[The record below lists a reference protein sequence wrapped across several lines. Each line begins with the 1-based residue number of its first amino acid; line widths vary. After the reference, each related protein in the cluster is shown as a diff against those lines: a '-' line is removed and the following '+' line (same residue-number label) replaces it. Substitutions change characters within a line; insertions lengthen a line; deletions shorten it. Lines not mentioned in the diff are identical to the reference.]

1 MKLKTILLFIIIFFL
16 TSCGYKPSATYT
28 KEMVGD
34 VSLDIDVSLSDPEN
48 SVLTKEAI
56 NRAILFRLKGNVVA
70 KSDSTAHLKV
80 SYKSIDFIPLQYD
93 DSGYVRY
100 YQTRTTLHFE
110 FTKDKKV
117 IQKDMVG
124 LYAFPIQQ
132 SAIISS
138 SNRYDAIE
146 EGSKKAIDQFVA
158 YMGVIG
164 AKEVTK

>member
-1 MKLKTILLFIIIFFL
+1 MKFKTILLFIIIFFL
-16 TSCGYKPSATYT
+16 TSCGYKPSTTYT
-28 KEMVGD
+28 KEMVGN

-56 NRAILFRLKGNVVA
+56 KRAILFRLKGNVVA
-70 KSDSTAHLKV
+70 KNDSTAHLKV
-80 SYKSIDFIPLQYD
+80 FYQSINFVPLQYD
-93 DSGYVRY
+93 DSGYVQY
-100 YQTRTTLHFE
+100 YQARTTLLFE

-117 IQKDMVG
+117 IQKDVIG

-138 SNRYDAIE
+138 SNRFDAIE
-146 EGSKKAIDQFVA
+146 EGSKNAIDQFVA